1 MKRIK
6 GYALLLALIIV
17 MTSVLAPSAMA
28 AGTEE
33 DVSVQLGGELIQFTD
48 AEPILENG
56 RTFVP
61 VRAVLEALGAEVS
74 YDQAAGLVKAVRGET
89 TIEFHI
95 GQTAID
101 ITKDGETTVFETDA
115 ASFIRNDRLM
125 APVRFIS
132 EAFGCTVGWDSSEKT
147 VLILDTESIL
157 DRAGDYTLID
167 KMFAYS
173 YKYTQSAFAVTGTF
187 DVSVNVTSDGKI
199 YPAVSNGT
207 ITGLSDSSAVNLDVE
222 VETDLSGLY
231 AALEDTGEL
240 TAVNQAMIS
249 MFEDMKFEYIM
260 DIAEYKMYVRSPLLS
275 TFMGMSGD
283 AWLAVDFGELFEA
296 SGLDESAYANMY
308 TGETVTAKEMLGG
321 FLGYLELTDVG
332 ELSGITETLDAVD
345 AICSDSAF
353 VKSGSTYTNSQ
364 TYDYDDVAMA
374 YKLSLTM
381 KDDAVVGYSLS
392 FEASDDST
400 EMSMTCVYTNDRMV
414 MDMSIAVPEALE
426 VQMNMTMQYK
436 ATTDTPLSAPEEGST
451 IIDAGQGLTGDLM

>member
-6 GYALLLALIIV
+6 GPVLLLVLILVI
-17 MTSVLAPSAMA
+17 TSMLAPSALA
-28 AGTEE
+28 AGTE
-33 DVSVQLGGELIQFTD
+33 DISVQLGDEMIQFTD

-74 YDQAAGLVKAVRGET
+74 YDQAAGSVTAVRGDT

-101 ITKDGETTVFETDA
+101 ITRDGETTVLETDA

-132 EAFGCTVGWDSSEKT
+132 EAFGCTVGWDSDEKT

-157 DRAGDYTLID
+157 DRTENYTLVN
-167 KMFAYS
+167 KLLAFSNKYS
-173 YKYTQSAFAVTGTF
+173 QSAFAVTGTF
-187 DVSVNVTSDGKI
+187 DVSVNVTSDGKT
-199 YPAVSNGT
+199 YPVISDGT
-207 ITGLSDSSAVNLDVE
+207 ITGLADSSAVNLDVE
-222 VETDLSGLY
+222 IETDLSGLY
-231 AALEDTGEL
+231 AALEDTEDL
-240 TAVNQAMIS
+240 SVYNQAMLS

-260 DIAEYKMYVRSPLLS
+260 DIAEYKMYMRSPLLS
-275 TFMGMSGD
+275 TLMGMSGD

-296 SGLDESAYANMY
+296 SGLDESAFTNMY
-308 TGETVTAKEMLGG
+308 TGETATAKDMLGS
-321 FLGYLELTDVG
+321 FLSYLELTDVG
-332 ELSGITETLDAVD
+332 ELSDITEALDTVD

-364 TYDYDDVAMA
+364 TYDYDDTAMA
-374 YKLSLTM
+374 YKLALIM
-381 KDDAVVGYSLS
+381 QDDEVVGYSMTFDVS
-392 FEASDDST
+392 ADEM
-400 EMSMTCVYTNDRMV
+400 EMSMNYVFKNDQMA
-414 MDMSIAVPEALE
+414 MDMSVTAPEELE

-436 ATTDTPLSAPEEGST
+436 ATTDTPLNAPEEGST
-451 IIDAGQGLTGDLM
+451 IIDAMNLQTGGMI